1 MTSATSRTERLRR
14 RGTAGV
20 VASTIPRTI
29 LRTDRVRRR
38 GTADVL
44 ADTAVH
50 AVLIAFALLS
60 TVPILVVLMNSFKTT
75 QGIFGEPFALPNAE
89 TFNLQGY
96 LNVFSRGNFLLNYQ
110 NSLIVTI
117 STIVLTV
124 VLGTA
129 AAWAL
134 VEYKVRIGPIIA
146 GFFIIGIMLPIR
158 LGTVPLLKTMIAWGL
173 MDTLTSL
180 ILVYTAMQLPLAVAL
195 MTTYFRAVPTELK
208 EAARID
214 GAGEFRT
221 LGITLPIVRV
231 GIAAVA
237 SITMLPVW
245 NDLWF
250 PLILAPGE
258 ENQTVTLG
266 VQQFVGQFQN
276 DYPALLAALTLGA
289 VPLVILFTVFSR
301 QYIAGLSKGY
311 GK

>member
-1 MTSATSRTERLRR
+1 MATDTLIAPAPSPAPASVVERR
-14 RGTAGV
+14 R
-20 VASTIPRTI
+20 PR
-29 LRTDRVRRR
+29 RA
-38 GTADVL
+38 ADVF
-44 ADTAVH
+44 AGGGVH
-50 AVLIAFALLS
+50 LVLIVMAIFS
-60 TVPILVVLMNSFKTT
+60 IVPILIVLMNSFKTT
-75 QGIFGEPFALPNAE
+75 QGIFGSPFALPDAE

-96 LNVFSRGNFLLNYQ
+96 INVFTRGNFLLNYQ
-110 NSLIVTI
+110 NSLIVTVA
-117 STIVLTV
+117 TIVLTI
-124 VLGTA
+124 VLGTL

-134 VEYKVRIGPIIA
+134 VEYKVPITPVLA
-146 GFFIIGIMLPIR
+146 GFFVVGIMLPIR
-158 LGTVPLLKTMIAWGL
+158 LGTVPLIKIMTSWAL
-173 MDTLTSL
+173 MDTLTAL
-180 ILVYTAMQLPLAVAL
+180 ILVYTAMQLPLAIAL

-214 GAGEFRT
+214 GAGEWRT

-250 PLILAPGE
+250 PLILAPSK

-276 DYPALLAALTLGA
+276 DYPALLASLTLGA
-289 VPLVILFTVFSR
+289 VPLVILFAVFSR
-301 QYIAGLSKGY
+301 QYIAGLTKGY

>member
-1 MTSATSRTERLRR
+1 MATDTLIAPAPAPAPASVVERR
-14 RGTAGV
+14 R
-20 VASTIPRTI
+20 PR
-29 LRTDRVRRR
+29 RA
-38 GTADVL
+38 ADVL
-44 ADTAVH
+44 AGGGVH
-50 AVLIAFALLS
+50 LVLIVMAIFS
-60 TVPILVVLMNSFKTT
+60 IVPILIVLMNSFKTT
-75 QGIFGEPFALPNAE
+75 QGIFGSPFALPDAE

-96 LNVFSRGNFLLNYQ
+96 INVFTRGNFLLNYQ
-110 NSLIVTI
+110 NSLIVTVA
-117 STIVLTV
+117 TIVLTI
-124 VLGTA
+124 VLGTL

-134 VEYKVRIGPIIA
+134 VEYKVPITPVLA
-146 GFFIIGIMLPIR
+146 GFFVVGIMLPIR
-158 LGTVPLLKTMIAWGL
+158 LGTVPLIKIMTSWAL
-173 MDTLTSL
+173 MDTLTAL
-180 ILVYTAMQLPLAVAL
+180 ILVYTAMQLPLAIAL

-214 GAGEFRT
+214 GAGEWRT

-250 PLILAPGE
+250 PLILAPSK

-276 DYPALLAALTLGA
+276 DYPALLASLTLGA
-289 VPLVILFTVFSR
+289 VPLVILFAVFSR
-301 QYIAGLSKGY
+301 QYIAGLTKGY

>member
-1 MTSATSRTERLRR
+1 MATDTLPARDTRSAPATRPRR
-14 RGTAGV
+14 
-20 VASTIPRTI
+20 PR
-29 LRTDRVRRR
+29 RA
-38 GTADVL
+38 ADVL
-44 ADTAVH
+44 AGSGVH
-50 AVLIAFALLS
+50 LLLIVMAIFS
-60 TVPILVVLMNSFKTT
+60 VVPILIVLMNSFKTT
-75 QGIFGEPFALPNAE
+75 QGIFGAPFALPDAE

-96 LNVFSRGNFLLNYQ
+96 VNVFTRGNFLLNYQ

-117 STIVLTV
+117 ATIVLTI
-124 VLGTA
+124 VLGTL

-134 VEYKVRIGPIIA
+134 VEYKVPITPVLA
-146 GFFIIGIMLPIR
+146 GFFVVGIMLPIR
-158 LGTVPLLKTMIAWGL
+158 LGTVPLIKIMTSWGL
-173 MDTLTSL
+173 MDTLTAL
-180 ILVYTAMQLPLAVAL
+180 VLVYTAMQLPLAIAL

-214 GAGEFRT
+214 GAGEWRT

-250 PLILAPGE
+250 PLILAPNKQ
-258 ENQTVTLG
+258 NQTVTLG

-276 DYPALLAALTLGA
+276 DYPALLASLTLGA
-289 VPLVILFTVFSR
+289 VPLIVLFAVFSR
-301 QYIAGLSKGY
+301 QYIAGLTKGY